1 MQFQLIT
8 NPDTSKSLA
17 YKIARVVYAET
28 GAKSLRVVEALTSMI
43 KNFSVAS
50 EHDMEQIISDSNV
63 FEVLKTSSPYHERMF
78 VAPTSCG
85 FQMCLRVVNRMMKG
99 GLADCCNGATRFHH
113 ADELPEWAQSIGY
126 VADIDGLLFYA

>member
-1 MQFQLIT
+1 MQLELIKNT
-8 NPDTSKSLA
+8 DENKRIG
-17 YKIARVVYAET
+17 YKVARVVYAET
-28 GAKSLRVVEALTSMI
+28 KAVSLPAVEALTAMI
-43 KNFSVAS
+43 NNVSKQTGKLLDDIADDAEIFKVLKDRKNFLDIDTNS
-50 EHDMEQIISDSNV
+50 
-63 FEVLKTSSPYHERMF
+63 R
-78 VAPTSCG
+78 G